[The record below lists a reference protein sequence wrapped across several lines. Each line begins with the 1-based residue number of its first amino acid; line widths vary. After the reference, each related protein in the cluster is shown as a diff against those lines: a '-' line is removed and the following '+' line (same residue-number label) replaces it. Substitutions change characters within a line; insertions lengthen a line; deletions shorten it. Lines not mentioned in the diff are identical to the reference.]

1 MTLICELKATLIMLS
16 LSSWNVINW
25 FHIRCVIF
33 QCQKYNLQLSCN
45 PLSMRSVLANLYIL
59 AFYYQLFLESQTNI
73 ILSGLDSLFYYSGS
87 SCEWKLA
94 APWLTAQVT
103 QGKQVLNTTNTI
115 SSPLGVDIGA
125 SFILK
130 ETASNEKC
138 LWKYF
143 HEILRWMVGWF
154 GGPFGG

>member
-1 MTLICELKATLIMLS
+1 MRYVVA
-16 LSSWNVINW
+16 NFV
-25 FHIRCVIF
+25 HI
-33 QCQKYNLQLSCN
+33 S
-45 PLSMRSVLANLYIL
+45 IL
-59 AFYYQLFLESQTNI
+59 LPLFLGSQTNMV
-73 ILSGLDSLFYYSGS
+73 LSGLDSLFYYSGS
-87 SCEWKLA
+87 SSEWKLA